1 MLNAF
6 EDSLMN
12 IIITGFFILLYA
24 VSPAQQPQQTPM
36 QAQQKNQPQQP
47 QQTPV
52 PAQKQIQPQQ
62 PPQLIDKVVAVVDNK
77 IIMQSD
83 VEKHYQEFI
92 AENLAGKATRCMV
105 LEDLMY
111 QKLLLTEAEKDT
123 TLVVS
128 DAQVDQELNKRM
140 DYYIKQLGS
149 KEKFESFYGKT
160 VQQFKDEYR
169 NDVKDILL
177 AQQMKSKIT
186 DDITVT
192 PEEVRKYFD
201 AIPKDSIPFINAQV
215 EIGEIV
221 KMPEITDE
229 EKAIAKKTCEDLR
242 QRVIKGESMATLAIE
257 YSDDPGSAKNGG
269 EYKNIKRGE
278 FVPEFDKEL
287 FSLADGEISAVFET
301 TFGYHFIQMEHRH
314 GELADFRHILIT
326 PIVSDRDLQEAA
338 DQLDSITK
346 LVRKDSITFAEAA
359 AKISDD
365 KNTKYTGGLLTNP
378 QTGLA
383 RWDMDQLGQID
394 PTLAF
399 TLNGMHVGDI
409 STPQSYTSP
418 EAKRGYRVI
427 YLKERTKPHKANL
440 QEDYQQIQ
448 AAALSNK
455 QSKVVKK
462 WINSKLAEG
471 VFIHIDKTYAECH
484 FQNDWSNTPP
494 VVKD

>member
-1 MLNAF
+1 MKYFALSPTRCPNLTCRLCLFFAF
-6 EDSLMN
+6 L
-12 IIITGFFILLYA
+12 FI
-24 VSPAQQPQQTPM
+24 VSVFPCSAQQPEPHAKQQM
-36 QAQQKNQPQQP
+36 QPE
-47 QQTPV
+47 
-52 PAQKQIQPQQ
+52 Q

-83 VEKHYQEFI
+83 VEKHYQEFV
-92 AENLAGKATRCMV
+92 AENLAGKATHCMV
-105 LEDLMY
+105 LEDLMF

-140 DYYIKQLGS
+140 DYYIKQVGS
-149 KEKFESFYGKT
+149 KEKFEAFYGKS

-177 AQQMKSKIT
+177 SQQMKSKIT
-186 DDITVT
+186 DNITVT
-192 PEEVRKYFD
+192 PEEVRKYFE

-221 KMPEITDE
+221 KMPNITDE
-229 EKAIAKKTCEDLR
+229 ELRIAKEKCEDLR
-242 QRVIKGESMATLAIE
+242 KRVIKGESMATLAIE

-278 FVPEFDKEL
+278 FVPEFDKVL
-287 FSLADGEISAVFET
+287 FSLSDGDISAVFQT
-301 TFGYHFIQMEHRH
+301 QFGYHFIQMEHRH

-326 PIVSDRDLQEAA
+326 PIVSDQDMQHAA
-338 DQLDSITK
+338 DQLDSVTK
-346 LVRKDSITFAEAA
+346 LIRKDSISFAEAA

-378 QTGLA
+378 QTGLT

-394 PTLAF
+394 PSLAF
-399 TLNGMHVGDI
+399 TLNGMSIGDI
-409 STPQSYTSP
+409 SSPQSYTSP
-418 EAKRGYRVI
+418 DAKRGFRII
-427 YLKERTKPHKANL
+427 YLKDRTKPHKANL

-448 AAALSNK
+448 ASALSNK
-455 QSKVVKK
+455 QSKIVKE
-462 WINSKLAEG
+462 WINRKLQDG
-471 VFIHIDKTYAECH
+471 VFIHIDNSYVDCH
-484 FQNDWSNTPP
+484 FQNDWTNTPP
-494 VVKD
+494 LVKNSR